1 MCFCTCFYIWNFLLS
16 LIKLE
21 GGLIQMN
28 KNNSSEIIVE
38 KIDLDETLKKLGGIL
53 NCLENPNFSLKYN
66 ENRSIQ

>member
-1 MCFCTCFYIWNFLLS
+1 
-16 LIKLE
+16 
-21 GGLIQMN
+21 MN